1 MKVHYKNDFSPD
13 FKASVL
19 LAGWPGMGSVGV
31 GAIDYLRRKLDAKPF
46 AEVDMLA
53 YFTADAVVVDDGIA
67 RLPDAPTHIFYAVP
81 ELELIIFQSEAQIG
95 GTPGIELMEHI
106 LDLGEACGVESILTC
121 ASYIMPVSHKE
132 PAQVL
137 GVANNSEFRDA
148 LLPHGVEILQQGL
161 VSGLNGLLLGF
172 AGARSLNAAC
182 LMGTMPQYAATIPN
196 PKASREIV
204 RVLERFLHCE
214 VDMDEID
221 EAVGKMEHTMEDIE
235 SQIHKAF
242 SSMESD
248 DDVELEIEGVDEDNV
263 PQYVMERIES
273 LFMEVRQQPSQDRF
287 RLKANV
293 LKKELDRWNLYHF
306 YEDRFLDLF
315 KSDTEGGG

>member
-1 MKVHYKNDFSPD
+1 MKVNFFTDIDQDFH
-13 FKASVL
+13 ASVL

-46 AEVDMLA
+46 AEVDMLT
-53 YFTADAVVVDDGIA
+53 YFTADAVVVEDGIA
-67 RLPDAPTHIFYAVP
+67 RLPEAPTHIFYAVP

-106 LDLGEACGVESILTC
+106 LNLGEKYGVETILTC
-121 ASYIMPVSHKE
+121 ASYIMPISHKE

-137 GVANNSEFRDA
+137 GVANNTTFRDA
-148 LLPHGVEILQQGL
+148 LLPNGVEVLPQGL

-172 AGARSLNAAC
+172 AGLRNINAAC

-204 RVLERFLHCE
+204 RVLQRFLDCD
-214 VDMDEID
+214 VDMGEID
-221 EAVGKMEHTMEDIE
+221 DAVAKMEHTMEDIE

-248 DDVELEIEGVDEDNV
+248 PAGELEIEGVEEDKV

-273 LFMEVRQQPSQDRF
+273 LFVEVSQQSSQDQF

-306 YEDRFLDLF
+306 YEDRFLNLF
-315 KSDTEGGG
+315 KSDSESGG

>member
-1 MKVHYKNDFSPD
+1 MKVNYTEMQSPS
-13 FKASVL
+13 FQANVM
-19 LAGWPGMGSVGV
+19 LAGWPGMGNVGV
-31 GAIDYLRRKLDAKPF
+31 GAIDYLRRKLDAQPF
-46 AEVDMLA
+46 AEVDMQA
-53 YFTADAVVVDDGIA
+53 YFTADAVVVEEGVA

-81 ELELIIFQSEAQIG
+81 DLELIIFQSEAQIG
-95 GTPGIELMEHI
+95 GTPGIELMQHI
-106 LDLGEACGVESILTC
+106 LDLGETCGIETILTC

-132 PAQVL
+132 QAQVL
-137 GVANNSEFRDA
+137 GVANNVNFRDR
-148 LLPHGVEILQQGL
+148 LQPYGVEVLQQGL

-172 AGARSLNAAC
+172 AAERDLNAAC

-204 RVLERFLHCE
+204 RVLERFLNCKVE
-214 VDMDEID
+214 MDEID
-221 EAVGKMEHTMEDIE
+221 EAVDKMEHTMEDIE

-242 SSMESD
+242 SSMELD
-248 DDVELEIEGVDEDNV
+248 HEGELEIEGVEEDKV

-273 LFMEVRQQPSQDRF
+273 LFMEVQEQPSQDRF
-287 RLKANV
+287 RVKANL

-315 KSDTEGGG
+315 KSDSEGGG

>member
-1 MKVHYKNDFSPD
+1 MKVNYTNELSSDFQ
-13 FKASVL
+13 ASVL

-31 GAIDYLRRKLDAKPF
+31 GAIDYLRRKLDAKPL
-46 AEVDMLA
+46 ANVDMLE
-53 YFTADAVVVDDGIA
+53 YFTADAVVVEDGIA
-67 RLPDAPTHIFYAVP
+67 RLPDAPTHIFYGVP

-95 GTPGIELMEHI
+95 GTPGIELMDHI
-106 LDLGEACGVESILTC
+106 LDLGEKCGVDTVLTC

-137 GVANNSEFRDA
+137 GVANNAEFRDE
-148 LLPHGVEILQQGL
+148 LNPHGVEILEQGL

-196 PKASREIV
+196 PKASRELV
-204 RVLERFLHCE
+204 RVLERFLNCD
-214 VDMDEID
+214 VDMDEIN
-221 EAVGKMEHTMEDIE
+221 EAVEKMEHTMEDIE

-242 SSMESD
+242 SSMESELD
-248 DDVELEIEGVDEDNV
+248 GELEIEGVEEDKV

-273 LFMEVRQQPSQDRF
+273 LFVEVMQQPSQDRF
-287 RLKANV
+287 RVKANL
-293 LKKELDRWNLYHF
+293 LKKELDHWNLYHF

-315 KSDTEGGG
+315 KTDTGSGG